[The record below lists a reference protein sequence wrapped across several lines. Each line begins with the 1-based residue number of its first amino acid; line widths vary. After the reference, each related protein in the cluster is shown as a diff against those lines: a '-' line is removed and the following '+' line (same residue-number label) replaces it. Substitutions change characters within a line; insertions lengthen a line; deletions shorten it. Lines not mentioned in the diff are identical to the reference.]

1 MSKKGLGI
9 ALCVLAGVLTIIAI
23 NNTFI
28 SPKIPVGDKSGLGV
42 SQMVGSFCQPWSHWC
57 SLYVYF
63 KALPKNNSLSCWGA
77 VVEVSIVGSLPLP

>member
-9 ALCVLAGVLTIIAI
+9 ALCVLAGVFTISAI

-42 SQMVGSFCQPWSHWC
+42 SQMVGSFLP
-57 SLYVYF
+57 
-63 KALPKNNSLSCWGA
+63 ALVALMFA
-77 VVEVSIVGSLPLP
+77 VRLLQSPSEK